1 MTSEYKDT
9 AWTKWKKDIYD
20 TAKPAS
26 KQGDLVLNNQP
37 SIANV
42 KIGQLI
48 PYYIQGKN
56 CPMIFNGVQTVQP
69 ETKEFMCAKDFKIDG
84 LPGR

>member
-1 MTSEYKDT
+1 MTTGYKDT
-9 AWTKWKKDIYD
+9 AWAKWKRDVYD
-20 TAKPAS
+20 KAKTAA
-26 KQGDLVLNNQP
+26 KQSELVLNDQP
-37 SIANV
+37 PIADV
-42 KIGQLI
+42 KTGQLI

-69 ETKEFMCAKDFKIDG
+69 ETKEFMCAKDFQIDG